1 MITLKQH
8 IEYLDILE
16 TGSIESLEVNKKLN
30 LIRAI
35 KDTYPLKMGN
45 TVSDYVTNNFNF
57 CDNVFDLVLGQF
69 IMIEQILTGK
79 FKFKKETDLEIE
91 LATYLFRPKDE
102 VEFDNEDPLKE
113 QQIREAIL
121 NTPVQDFYDALN
133 KFLENRE
140 YVLFK
145 QFSGVFYESK
155 KEQEEEEEQDKD
167 SQSYGEDTGVNFNQQ
182 WYWYS
187 IVRTLAQE
195 NILIYDKIYML
206 KMSVVLPEMSYLSQK
221 NKIEAAQQ
229 RAQAALNRL

>member
-16 TGSIESLEVNKKLN
+16 SGSIESLEANKKLN
-30 LIRAI
+30 LMRAI
-35 KDTYPLKMGN
+35 RDTYPLKMGN
-45 TVSDYVTNNFNF
+45 TVSEYISNNFTLY
-57 CDNVFDLVLGQF
+57 DNVFDLVLGQF
-69 IMIEQILTGK
+69 IMVEKILTGK
-79 FKFKKETDLEIE
+79 FKFKNETDLELE
-91 LATYLFRPKDE
+91 LATFLFRPKNE
-102 VEFDNEDPLKE
+102 IEFDNEEPLKE
-113 QQIREAIL
+113 QQIREEIL
-121 NTPVQDFYDALN
+121 NIPVQDFYNALN

-155 KEQEEEEEQDKD
+155 DKEEVETDEEKE
-167 SQSYGEDTGVNFNQQ
+167 SQSYGEDTGVDFNQQ

-195 NILIYDKIYML
+195 DIRRYAEIYML
-206 KMSVVLPEMSYLSQK
+206 KMSVVLPEMSYLAQK
-221 NKIEAAQQ
+221 NKVEAAQQ

>member
-121 NTPVQDFYDALN
+121 NIPVQDFYDALN
-133 KFLENRE
+133 KFLKNRE

-145 QFSGVFYESK
+145 QFAGVFYESQK
-155 KEQEEEEEQDKD
+155 EEEEEDEE
-167 SQSYGEDTGVNFNQQ
+167 SQSYGEDIDATFNQQ

-195 NILIYDKIYML
+195 DIRRHSEIYML